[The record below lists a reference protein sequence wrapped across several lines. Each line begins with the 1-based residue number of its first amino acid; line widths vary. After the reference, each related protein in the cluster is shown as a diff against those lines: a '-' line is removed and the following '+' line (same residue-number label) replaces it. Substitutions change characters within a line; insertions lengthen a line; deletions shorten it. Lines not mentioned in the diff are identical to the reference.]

1 MQGVRVMSAQDV
13 TFNQSVEIVN
23 ACGGWL
29 KFSALVRSHREHGM
43 DNDLA
48 ARQIVD
54 DLYRQGHNFQFQQ
67 HLVEAMAAMVK

>member
-1 MQGVRVMSAQDV
+1 VIVITMTAKEAEDSAV
-13 TFNQSVEIVN
+13 AIIN

-29 KFSALVRSHREHGM
+29 KFATVVCKHRKNGM

-67 HLVEAMAAMVK
+67 HLVEALAGKVV